1 MSMRNMF
8 VLKEPRLKEGKKEG
22 KSKTVWNRIGVM
34 FRNEA
39 SDKKE
44 ESFDILFDAHPIGKR
59 ACAFK
64 SDSKT
69 KTPAVR
75 DS

>member
-1 MSMRNMF
+1 MF
-8 VLKEPRLKEGKKEG
+8 VLKEPRLKEGKGEG
-22 KSKTVWNRIGVM
+22 KSKTVWNKIGVM

-44 ESFDILFDAHPIGKR
+44 ESYDILFDSHPIGKR

-64 SDSKT
+64 CDSKG
-69 KTPAVR
+69 KIPAVR
-75 DS
+75 EL